1 MSDCDTNR
9 LLLQALMDGELDAAN
24 TLKVEQHLKTCSEC
38 AQALEDL
45 KLVRGALGSPGVA
58 HAAPEA
64 LKRRVAIA
72 IGAEAAA
79 RKRADDKAS
88 RVRPWQIGGANIGA
102 FSSLAAVCA
111 AMVLVV
117 GGVGQWRTGLAD
129 ELVADHVRSLQAN
142 HLVDV
147 ETSSRHVVKPWFDG
161 KVAFAPTVVDFADR
175 GFPLAGGRLDYV
187 RNRPAAA
194 LVYRRGLHVI
204 NVFVWPGSSPADRF
218 GVADQR
224 DGYTLLHWQ
233 AGGLNYW
240 AVSDLDPAELKRFRD
255 LYVAA
260 LK

>member
-9 LLLQALMDGELDAAN
+9 LLLQALMDGELDAAS
-24 TLKVEQHLKTCSEC
+24 TLQVEQHLKTCAAC
-38 AQALEDL
+38 TQALEDL
-45 KLVRGALGSPGVA
+45 QLVRGALASPGVA

-72 IGAEAAA
+72 IGAEVTA
-79 RKRADDKAS
+79 RKRADRKAS
-88 RVRPWQIGGANIGA
+88 DFREREARYVMASALP
-102 FSSLAAVCA
+102 SLLAISL

-117 GGVGQWRTGLAD
+117 IGIGQWRIGLAD

-161 KVAFAPTVVDFADR
+161 KVAFAPTVVDFADQ

-187 RNRPAAA
+187 RDRPAAA

-204 NVFVWPGSSPADRF
+204 NVFVWPGSSPDALL
-218 GVADQR
+218 GAPDQR
-224 DGYTLLHWQ
+224 DGYTLLHWR

-240 AVSDLDPAELKRFRD
+240 AVSDLDSAELKRFRD

>member
-1 MSDCDTNR
+1 MSDCDTCR
-9 LLLQALMDGELDAAN
+9 LLLQAMMDGELDAAG
-24 TLKVEQHLKTCSEC
+24 TLRVEEHLKTCAAC

-45 KLVRGALGSPGVA
+45 KLVRGAMAAPGVA
-58 HAAPEA
+58 YAAPEA

-72 IGAEAAA
+72 IDAEATAQKRSGKRPRASLGMIPSFAA
-79 RKRADDKAS
+79 
-88 RVRPWQIGGANIGA
+88 
-102 FSSLAAVCA
+102 LALAVTLG
-111 AMVLVV
+111 VT
-117 GGVGQWRTGLAD
+117 GVGQWRTGLAD

-161 KVAFAPTVVDFADR
+161 KVAFAPTVVDFADK

-187 RNRPAAA
+187 KNQPAAA

-204 NVFVWPGSSPADRF
+204 NVFVWPGDGADRL
-218 GVADQR
+218 GTVGQR
-224 DGYTLLHWQ
+224 NGYRLEHWQ
-233 AGGLNYW
+233 AGGLTYW